1 MKWMFKMDVQNK
13 YRKLIQKH
21 IRKGYL
27 RDKALGKRIVNVP
40 IYDLIHDDK
49 DLYDFIKKDKPIF
62 CYYKNDDEYRTVTA
76 PHMISIFL
84 SMLELSESDE
94 ILILGAKGG
103 FISAIIANIAHHII
117 ILEEHPEVA
126 KITMKNLEKLKV
138 KNAKVIIKNPLLG
151 LKDLG
156 PYNKILV
163 TGAIE
168 EIPQNI
174 FDQLE
179 IYGILVAPMIITGD
193 NQQVVQ
199 FVKRREEIEEV
210 NFGGVLFQDLYYS
223 KIEYTAKKIKEIQ
236 VRSQAFL
243 DTYAN
248 LPQVQI
254 SDLAFN
260 SNFNKRTQNLDIK
273 FPTYRIYC
281 RIKNNTSTKLSIQLK
296 LEMPSLEKENLPIKI
311 RLPPNSETTESL
323 IISKPET
330 EGKHDFNLIVCD
342 DENFRLDKVES
353 CVEIKRSKKK
363 KILDITLIILKLTL

>member
-1 MKWMFKMDVQNK
+1 MKWMFKMDNQNK

-21 IRKGYL
+21 IRKGYI
-27 RDKALGKRIVNVP
+27 RDEALVKRIIDVP
-40 IYDLIHDDK
+40 IYDLIQDDK
-49 DLYDFIKKDKPIF
+49 DLHNFIVKDKPIL
-62 CYYKNDDEYRTVTA
+62 CYYKNDDDYRTATA

-103 FISAIIANIAHHII
+103 FISAIIANIAHQII

-199 FVKRREEIEEV
+199 FVKKRDEIEEV
-210 NFGGVLFQDLYYS
+210 NFGGVMFQDLYYS
-223 KIEYTAKKIKEIQ
+223 KIEYAATKIKEIQ
-236 VRSQAFL
+236 VRSQAFS

-273 FPTYRIYC
+273 NPTYRIYC
-281 RIKNNTSTKLSIQLK
+281 RIKNNTSNKLSIQLK
-296 LEMPSLEKENLPIKI
+296 LEMPSLKKENLPIKI

-330 EGKHDFNLIVCD
+330 EGNHDFNLIVCD

-363 KILDITLIILKLTL
+363 KILDLTLIILKLTL